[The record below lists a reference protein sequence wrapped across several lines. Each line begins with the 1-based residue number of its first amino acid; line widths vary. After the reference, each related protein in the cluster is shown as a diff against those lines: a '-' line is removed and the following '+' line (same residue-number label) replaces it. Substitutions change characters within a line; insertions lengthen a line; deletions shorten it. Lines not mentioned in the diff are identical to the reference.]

1 MKKNKYMEQGWIKL
15 YRKILE
21 NPLIEKPNYLSLWV
35 ILLLKANH
43 KDNPMIWNGKKI
55 LVKEGQFITSRNK
68 LSIQSGIKESTIER
82 ILKYFGKEQQ
92 IEQQTTTKFRFIT
105 ITNWKNYQKMDNT
118 TDKRRTISEP
128 QTNTNKND
136 KKENNENTTETS
148 SADINSLIKA
158 FEVVNPACLRYYGN
172 TIQRKACRF
181 LIDTYGFERVKLV
194 IGSTLPK
201 SNNLAFF
208 PSINTPLQLQ
218 EKWSALES
226 AINKYKNKAQTEK
239 EKIGGVYW

>member
-1 MKKNKYMEQGWIKL
+1 MEQGWIKL

-21 NPLIEKPNYLSLWV
+21 NPLIEKPSYLSLWV

-82 ILKYFGKEQQ
+82 ILKYFEKEQQ
-92 IEQQTTTKFRFIT
+92 IEQQTNTKCRFIT
-105 ITNWKNYQKMDNT
+105 ITNWKNYQKTDSPTDN
-118 TDKRRTISEP
+118 K
-128 QTNTNKND
+128 QTASRQQADTNKND
-136 KKENNENTTETS
+136 KKGNNEDNTDAS
-148 SADINSLIKA
+148 SVDINFLIKA
-158 FEVVNPACLRYYGN
+158 FEAVNPACSKYYGN
-172 TIQRKACRF
+172 TTQRKACRF

-194 IGSTLPK
+194 IESTLPK
-201 SNNLAFF
+201 SNTLAFF

-218 EKWSALES
+218 EKWSSLES
-226 AINKYKNKAQTEK
+226 AIKKYQNKAQTEK
-239 EKIGGVYW
+239 EKIGQVYW